1 MPLLATLLLA
11 QVEAPPPD
19 FGSWLANLAYLS
31 VTAAS
36 IVGGLAAWKSYR
48 AKEPETPQP
57 LIVRGADQWAT
68 HQQLTEVHGRIK
80 RERGEI
86 DAAIAAVRA
95 EYRDTSQR
103 IDAELVAVRQQLAA
117 NDKAGEARAE
127 KLHNRINAVLE
138 TSAEMRGELRAVLAK
153 TPRT

>member
-1 MPLLATLLLA
+1 MLTALLLA
-11 QVEAPPPD
+11 QADAPPAD
-19 FGSWLANLAYLS
+19 FGPWLANFMYVVLSVVGILAGLAYVKQLREKP
-31 VTAAS
+31 A
-36 IVGGLAAWKSYR
+36 
-48 AKEPETPQP
+48 ETPQP

-68 HQQLTEVHGRIK
+68 QQQLTEVHGRIK

-103 IDAELVAVRQQLAA
+103 IDAELGALREQLAA
-117 NDKAGEARAE
+117 NNDAGEHRAE

-138 TSAEMRGELRAVLAK
+138 ASAEMRGELRSFLAAAK
-153 TPRT
+153 H